1 MNNVY
6 LFRTRQS
13 DQGTEGIVIYKGQYC
28 YSLELPWR
36 DNKQNISCIPKGE
49 YDAVIRISPHFGR
62 VYWILEVEGRSY
74 ILVHSGNWAGDTMKG
89 YKTHTEG
96 CILFG
101 KYRGELQGQRA
112 ILASRPALRK
122 FIDTMGNE
130 PFKLRNI
137 EEF

>member
-1 MNNVY
+1 MKTVY
-6 LFRTRQS
+6 LFRTSTS
-13 DQGTEGIVIYKGQYC
+13 DQGTEGIVIYSGKYC

-36 DNKQNISCIPKGE
+36 DNKPNISCIPKGAYE
-49 YDAVIRISPHFGR
+49 AKIRLSPRFGR
-62 VYWILEVEGRSY
+62 VYWILEVEGRTY
-74 ILVHSGNWAGDTMKG
+74 ILIHSGNWAGREDLG
-89 YKTHTEG
+89 YKTHTSG

-112 ILASRPALRK
+112 VLASRPALRQ

-130 PFKLRNI
+130 PFKLIII